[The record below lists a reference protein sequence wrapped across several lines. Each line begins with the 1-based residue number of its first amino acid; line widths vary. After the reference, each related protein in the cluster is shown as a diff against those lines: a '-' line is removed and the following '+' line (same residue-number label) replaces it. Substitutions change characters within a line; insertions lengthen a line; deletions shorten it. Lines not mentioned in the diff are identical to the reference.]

1 MLDYSTIQVINPDM
15 GLNPS
20 STSLII
26 WWIFVGVA
34 LALFVSIKMN
44 NTSGGIFA
52 GLFFLIACLIFSWC
66 IGAIQNVALI
76 KIEAKNIEI
85 SSNVYPSA
93 KTYPYLQKE
102 GDKIY
107 YYDMISTKNIED
119 PYQIKK
125 ETEKSFE
132 KILFNL
138 KNSEPQEKNNADTIK

>member
-15 GLNPS
+15 GLHPS
-20 STSLII
+20 STPLII

-34 LALFVSIKMN
+34 LGLFIGIKMN

-52 GLFFLIACLIFSWC
+52 GLFFTIACLIFSWSVG
-66 IGAIQNVALI
+66 IIQNVALI

-85 SSNVYPSA
+85 SSNVYPSE
-93 KTYPYLQKE
+93 KEYPYLQKE

-119 PYQIKK
+119 TYQIKK
-125 ETEKSFE
+125 ETEGSFE
-132 KILFNL
+132 KISFNL
-138 KNSEPQEKNNADTIK
+138 KNSQPQEGNNADTIK

>member
-34 LALFVSIKMN
+34 IALFITIKMN

-52 GLFFLIACLIFSWC
+52 GLFFIIACLIFSWC
-66 IGAIQNVALI
+66 IGVIRNVALV

-85 SSNVYPSA
+85 SSNIYPSA
-93 KTYPYLQKE
+93 SKYPYFQKE
-102 GDKIY
+102 GDKVY
-107 YYDMISTKNIED
+107 YYDIIWSQNIGNPYEIKED
-119 PYQIKK
+119 IKDN
-125 ETEKSFE
+125 FE
-132 KILFNL
+132 QLSFNL
-138 KNSEPQEKNNADTIK
+138 KNQVKQ